1 MACVIF
7 LLDKVD
13 NSSYYTAII
22 CFISVSPT
30 RLGAQEDEKRKPS
43 SARERFMVNTPETF
57 VERSCGEKKK
67 KKLQLLND
75 FDRVINLLELYA
87 INYH

>member
-1 MACVIF
+1 
-7 LLDKVD
+7 
-13 NSSYYTAII
+13 
-22 CFISVSPT
+22 
-30 RLGAQEDEKRKPS
+30 
-43 SARERFMVNTPETF
+43 MVNTPETF

-75 FDRVINLLELYA
+75 FEIVINLLELYA

>member
-67 KKLQLLND
+67 KKTA
-75 FDRVINLLELYA
+75 A
-87 INYH
+87 IK